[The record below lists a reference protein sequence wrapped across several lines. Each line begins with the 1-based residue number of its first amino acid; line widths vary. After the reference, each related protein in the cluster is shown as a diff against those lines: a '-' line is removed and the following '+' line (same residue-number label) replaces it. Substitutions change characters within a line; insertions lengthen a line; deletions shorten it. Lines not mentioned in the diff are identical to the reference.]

1 MYIITTES
9 KTSTH
14 IHCYSQYSLSSL
26 KMTLLSPEMIFI
38 LSGAIAFSLSVGFVF
53 GLLVW
58 HFCGPAAATP
68 HIAQATGS
76 ATNLQIAPRR
86 NMRTQE
92 QTDQEGDTGRLLELN
107 QNIQSSPPQDEGERS
122 DQTILPPPRDHERGT
137 EASRLTERSD
147 ELNQAPPHD
156 HPMPKN
162 DGKKQT
168 IERYYS
174 ARDSMV

>member
-26 KMTLLSPEMIFI
+26 KMSLLSPEMILI

-68 HIAQATGS
+68 RIAQATGS
-76 ATNLQIAPRR
+76 ATNLQVAPRR

-92 QTDQEGDTGRLLELN
+92 QTDLFRLLLLLLLFFYFLFFLFFKLEDLG
-107 QNIQSSPPQDEGERS
+107 IISKMRR
-122 DQTILPPPRDHERGT
+122 IL
-137 EASRLTERSD
+137 SLS
-147 ELNQAPPHD
+147 Q
-156 HPMPKN
+156 
-162 DGKKQT
+162 
-168 IERYYS
+168 
-174 ARDSMV
+174 

>member
-1 MYIITTES
+1 MLFRS

-68 HIAQATGS
+68 RIAQATGS
-76 ATNLQIAPRR
+76 ATNLQVAPRR

-92 QTDQEGDTGRLLELN
+92 QTDQEGDAGRLL
-107 QNIQSSPPQDEGERS
+107 
-122 DQTILPPPRDHERGT
+122 
-137 EASRLTERSD
+137 